1 MIGKIDEHMPNLLAV
16 QNSWKVPKKG
26 GNNVDGGAPLSLVA
40 LATRR
45 ARVHNEAITEK
56 RRSMKYKSSTYS
68 ALEGKAKSIC
78 LLKPNNRLYIVALAR
93 RMKSRIDFPDIAGPL
108 ACWAHV
114 YTAEG
119 DLVEIVIQC
128 LAGCWAILVAMF
140 RAVGIYM

>member
-1 MIGKIDEHMPNLLAV
+1 
-16 QNSWKVPKKG
+16 
-26 GNNVDGGAPLSLVA
+26 
-40 LATRR
+40 
-45 ARVHNEAITEK
+45 
-56 RRSMKYKSSTYS
+56 MKYKSSTYN

-78 LLKPNNRLYIVALAR
+78 LLTQYRLYIVALAR